1 MKDIISVNSDK
12 IVKDLERINKIK
24 ADLRKGNKY
33 YYDESIKPESR
44 CGCDEFTD
52 SC

>member
-1 MKDIISVNSDK
+1 MKDITSVNSDE

-33 YYDESIKPESR
+33 YYDESIKPEYR
-44 CGCDEFTD
+44 CRDDEYTD
-52 SC
+52 SS